1 MLLEW
6 NYDNF
11 VMGNVAILSQGD
23 SDSHL
28 HTSKKTPPLFPHV
41 QGRQYLCIA
50 ARSPSFIKNNYET
63 TLYMT

>member
-28 HTSKKTPPLFPHV
+28 HTSKKLHLYFPMCKAV
-41 QGRQYLCIA
+41 NIYV
-50 ARSPSFIKNNYET
+50 
-63 TLYMT
+63 